1 MRQSVLAL
9 GVVLVAL
16 TLLACAQQTTPVAEE
31 AVTTEADVAA
41 FEAVVLDTWVTWS
54 ATLDAG
60 DVDGL
65 IALWDDNGVQMPPN
79 APAIHG
85 KPAIREAFSEILLSV
100 DFEEFTIN
108 NEEVQVFGDFGFAR
122 GSYSFVNAMVEG
134 DPVPFEGKY
143 LTILKRQPDG
153 SWKVYRDC
161 FNSSTPP
168 PPPTSKEV

>member
-1 MRQSVLAL
+1 MRQFVLSL

-16 TLLACAQQTTPVAEE
+16 TLLSCAQQPIPAEE
-31 AVTTEADVAA
+31 TTSTEADVAA
-41 FEAVVLDTWVTWS
+41 FEATVLDTWVTYS
-54 ATLDAG
+54 ATVNAG
-60 DVDGL
+60 DVDGW
-65 IALWDDNGVQMPPN
+65 IALWDDDGVQMPPG
-79 APAIHG
+79 APAVHG
-85 KPAIREAFSEILLSV
+85 KSAIREAFSGILLSV

-122 GSYSFVNAMVEG
+122 GNYSFVNAMVEG

-143 LTILKRQPDG
+143 LTIFRRQPDG

-168 PPPTSKEV
+168 RP

>member
-9 GVVLVAL
+9 GVALVAL

-31 AVTTEADVAA
+31 ATAIEADVAA

-54 ATLDAG
+54 ATVNAG
-60 DVDGL
+60 DVDGW
-65 IALWDDNGVQMPPN
+65 IALWDDDGVQMPPN
-79 APAIHG
+79 APAVHG
-85 KPAIREAFSEILLSV
+85 KPAIRETASGVFLSV

-122 GSYSFVNAMVEG
+122 GNYSFVTVMAEG

-143 LTILKRQPDG
+143 LTIFKRQPDG

-168 PPPTSKEV
+168 PPPASKEG

>member
-9 GVVLVAL
+9 GVALVAL

-31 AVTTEADVAA
+31 ATAIEADVAA

-54 ATLDAG
+54 ATVNAG
-60 DVDGL
+60 DVDGW
-65 IALWDDNGVQMPPN
+65 IALWDDDGVQMPPN
-79 APAIHG
+79 APAVHG
-85 KPAIREAFSEILLSV
+85 KPAIRETASGVFLSV

-108 NEEVQVFGDFGFAR
+108 NEEVQVFGDIRFAL
-122 GSYSFVNAMVEG
+122 GNYSFVTLKAEG
-134 DPVPFEGKY
+134 DPVPYEGKY
-143 LTILKRQPDG
+143 MTIFKRQPDG

-168 PPPTSKEV
+168 PPPASKEG

>member
-9 GVVLVAL
+9 GVVFAAL
-16 TLLACAQQTTPVAEE
+16 TLLACAQQTAPVAEE

-60 DVDGL
+60 DVDGW
-65 IALWDDNGVQMPPN
+65 IALWDDNGAQMAPN
-79 APAIHG
+79 APAVHG
-85 KPAIREAFSEILLSV
+85 KPAIREAFSGILLSV

-143 LTILKRQPDG
+143 LTIFKRQPDD
-153 SWKVYRDC
+153 SWKVYLDC

-168 PPPTSKEV
+168 PPPTSQEG